1 MAFEDRSYSGNAVPA
16 TLTASIINT
25 DTAIPIS
32 VSTGWPDG
40 TSGPFHVGIAPAGSD
55 NFTEVVRC
63 SGRTG
68 LTLNVQT
75 VPVSGRG
82 WDGTTASSHAINS
95 VIVPVF
101 TATDADE
108 ANQHYSNTGLDHHT
122 QYLNVARH
130 DLSARHGIA
139 NLPVGGTPST
149 SVVADTAQAGTSGTL
164 ARSDHKHARESFGS
178 PVTAGPNNA
187 DGAAV
192 TVPRSDHVHA
202 GGIPILT
209 SSTRPA
215 SPVTGQTILESNTFR
230 ATQWTGTRWQRGPHF
245 SGAGR
250 TGAYVVRSAGYT
262 IPDGGA
268 STYIIPFDTEVNDS
282 DGFMPTPD
290 GTTTNTLTV
299 PNLECGG
306 LYIAFAQFIWT
317 TIITQRAYVE
327 IVQNVSGTNYQYR
340 VSTSGED
347 RGALTAL
354 LELTTGNTVQVG
366 AWQNSGVSV
375 GISGYLLLYRLF
387 A

>member
-25 DTAIPIS
+25 DTSIPIS

-108 ANQHYSNTGLDHHT
+108 ANQHYSNTGLDHHS

-178 PVTAGPNNA
+178 VVAAGPTNA
-187 DGAAV
+187 NGTAV
-192 TVPRSDHVHA
+192 TLARSDHIHA
-202 GGIPILT
+202 GGIPIL
-209 SSTRPA
+209 SSAPA
-215 SPVTGQTILESNTFR
+215 SPISGQVYIDSATHRVMTWNGTIWVRSVPLT
-230 ATQWTGTRWQRGPHF
+230 AI
-245 SGAGR
+245 GR
-250 TGAYVVRSAGYT
+250 TGVVVGRTTSFNVPT
-262 IPDGGA
+262 GGA
-268 STYIIPFDTEVNDS
+268 VGTPVPWNTKTFDS
-282 DGFMPTPD
+282 DNFITPD
-290 GTTTNTLTV
+290 GTTT
-299 PNLECGG
+299 
-306 LYIAFAQFIWT
+306 T
-317 TIITQRAYVE
+317 TITPSGATAGNYMITVYGQWGALFSGRSFVE
-327 IVQNVSGTNYQYR
+327 ILFDGTYNYR
-340 VSTSGED
+340 VSTTDED
-347 RGALTAL
+347 RWTVSALIAC
-354 LELTTGNTVQVG
+354 TGQSVQVT
-366 AWQNSGVSV
+366 AWQNSGAAQTVS
-375 GISGYLLLYRLF
+375 F
-387 A
+387 AYMTMHRILPTS